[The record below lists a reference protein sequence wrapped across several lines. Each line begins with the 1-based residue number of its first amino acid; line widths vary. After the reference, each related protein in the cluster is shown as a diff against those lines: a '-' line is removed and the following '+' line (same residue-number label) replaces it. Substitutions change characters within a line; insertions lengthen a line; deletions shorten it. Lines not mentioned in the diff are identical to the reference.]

1 MREIISDLRTEII
14 MSDDGAYRYS
24 LRKQW
29 DESKPSLAIIMMCP
43 SSSGEVAVDTSTML
57 VLSNCYRL
65 GYGSVTIVNMFSKVN
80 DFALKDSKDEDQE
93 NIRAILDAAEKCTCL
108 VMGAGTGKAKNK
120 TFQHRLEQVL
130 TAIRPYEDKLHC
142 LCDEKGGSKYLH
154 PLSPRVREWHLMP
167 MKISELIDVHMEEVS
182 SKTKAKSAK
191 KEKVSN

>member
-43 SSSGEVAVDTSTML
+43 SSSGEVALDTSTML

-167 MKISELIDVHMEEVS
+167 MKISELIDVHMEEVL

>member
-80 DFALKDSKDEDQE
+80 DFMLKDSKDENQE

-120 TFQHRLEQVL
+120 IFQHRLEQVL

-167 MKISELIDVHMEEVS
+167 MKISELIDVPVEEVS
-182 SKTKAKSAK
+182 SKTKGKSAK